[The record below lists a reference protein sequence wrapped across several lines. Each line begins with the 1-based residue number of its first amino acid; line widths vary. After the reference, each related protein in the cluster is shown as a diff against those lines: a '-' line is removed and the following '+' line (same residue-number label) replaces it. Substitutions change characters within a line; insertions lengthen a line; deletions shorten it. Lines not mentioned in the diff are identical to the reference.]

1 MKDGGCSTMRNFV
14 HNYYIHLILLRWLN
28 QYDGRVGQVACMR
41 KIINL
46 LEILFIKSEGRRPI
60 GRLGIDGSIILKW
73 ILKKYGV

>member
-1 MKDGGCSTMRNFV
+1 MKDGGCSPMRNFV

-28 QYDGRVGQVACMR
+28 QDDGRVGQVACMR

-46 LEILFIKSEGRRPI
+46 HNILFIKSEGRRPI
-60 GRLGIDGSIILKW
+60 GRLGIDGRIILKW